1 LSHNIQNII
10 DTLNHKNIGFLTRG
24 ELFLGRDYLNKHFP
38 EFSEDYAGQLQSA
51 AEQLGLSAIGVD
63 LNESKSQTAL
73 ADGAYKK
80 LTGYFSI
87 GIIDGPF
94 SRLIDTEGFVNAM
107 ISTKKKPDLLQN
119 IAKAFLS
126 EVESLANSAQT
137 NGLQALAL
145 ADDIAGK
152 NGLLF
157 SPDFF
162 LSTLLPHYK
171 SFADIAK
178 TKGLYV
184 FLHSDGDMRKIL
196 DALIGVGFDCIHPV
210 DVQGGQNLYELA
222 ATFGDRVT
230 FMGHIDIM
238 AWDVQRIADE
248 VAAAEKSFTSGGLI
262 LGSTGGISANIDKSI
277 ISALH
282 PSPKLIPTGECNKH

>member
-1 LSHNIQNII
+1 LSHHIQNII

-24 ELFLGRDYLNKHFP
+24 ELFLGKDYLNRHFP
-38 EFSEDYAGQLQSA
+38 GFSEDYARQLQSA

-63 LNESKSQTAL
+63 LNESKSQAAL
-73 ADGAYKK
+73 VDGTYRK
-80 LTGYFSI
+80 LAGYFSI
-87 GIIDGPF
+87 GFINGPF

-107 ISTKKKPDLLQN
+107 ISTKKKPGLLQN
-119 IAKAFLS
+119 IAKTFLS
-126 EVESLANSAQT
+126 EVESLASSAQT

-157 SPDFF
+157 SSDYF
-162 LSTLLPHYK
+162 LNALLPHYK
-171 SFADIAK
+171 AFADIAK
-178 TKGLYV
+178 ANGLYV

-196 DALIGVGFDCIHPV
+196 DVLIGAGFDCIHPV
-210 DVQGGQNLYELA
+210 DIQGGQNLYELA

-238 AWDVQRIADE
+238 AWDVQRITDE
-248 VAAAEKSFTSGGLI
+248 VAAAEQSFTSGGLI
-262 LGSTGGISANIDKSI
+262 LGSTGGISANIDKLI

-282 PSPKLIPTGECNKH
+282 PSPKLNSRGRA